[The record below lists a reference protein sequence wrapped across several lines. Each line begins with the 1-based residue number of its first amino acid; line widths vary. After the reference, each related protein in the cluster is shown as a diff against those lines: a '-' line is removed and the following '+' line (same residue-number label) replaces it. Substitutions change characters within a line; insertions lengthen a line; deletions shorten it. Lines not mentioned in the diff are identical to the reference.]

1 MQFAAADLAV
11 LGQQLLNG
19 LTIGSMYA
27 LIALGYTMVYGILQ
41 LINFAHGEV
50 FMIGS
55 FLGLGTLVLLEKV
68 GLSLPV
74 PVALLVAFGVAM
86 AGAALLGMSIERV
99 AYRPLRNSPLLALLI
114 TSLGLYIVL
123 QNAVMLWV
131 GTEDRT
137 YPERYTDALS
147 EGFDIGAV
155 HVSYQQVFTLGLSLL
170 LMVALTLLVQKTRLG
185 KAMRATAQDPVAA
198 GLMGI
203 ETNQIIAYTFA
214 IGSALAAAGG
224 ILFGLTYSIS
234 FFIGYQAGLKAFIAA
249 VLGGIGN
256 IPGAMLGGLLLG
268 VVEALGAGYV
278 SGTWKDVIAFGILVL
293 VLIFRPSGLLG
304 ERVAEK
310 V

>member
-1 MQFAAADLAV
+1 MDWGI
-11 LGQQLLNG
+11 LGQQILNG

-55 FLGLGTLVLLEKV
+55 FLGLGTLALLDAAHV
-68 GLSLPV
+68 NLPI
-74 PVALLVAFGVAM
+74 PLALLVAFVVAM
-86 AGAALLGMSIERV
+86 AGAALLGMAIERV
-99 AYRPLRNSPLLALLI
+99 AYRPLRASPRLALLI
-114 TSLGLYIVL
+114 TALGLSIVL
-123 QNAVMLWV
+123 QNAVMLIV

-137 YPERYTDALS
+137 YPEAYTEALID
-147 EGFDIGAV
+147 GFDIGAI
-155 HVSYQQVFTLGLSLL
+155 HISYQQIFTLGLALVLMTLL
-170 LMVALTLLVQKTRLG
+170 TILVQKTRMG
-185 KAMRATAQDPVAA
+185 KAMRATAQDPMTA

-203 ETNQIIAYTFA
+203 EANRVIAYTFA

-224 ILFGLTYSIS
+224 ILFGLTYSIN

-256 IPGAMLGGLLLG
+256 IPGAMVGGLVLG

-278 SGTWKDVIAFGILVL
+278 SGTWKDVIAFGILVV